1 MSDMASNDND
11 RRPTDDKASIAL
23 LRRIRAGE
31 HVDFVHGVDVCDAA
45 PEILVANLE
54 PVPGYSSVW
63 YLYCAKK
70 YTNKR
75 GQLSGYRQRAITGG
89 GGASWHPEI
98 GRKNVQGSGGGT
110 FCTFTY
116 GRKHKTEERST
127 RSVVVVNRLGW
138 KMVEYDDLAEADAA
152 SNYVLC
158 KVYRTALAKGK
169 SSLPSS
175 SSSGQ
180 NENASSSKPPT
191 AKKRKACGGDHP
203 EAAPASKLIQQQQ
216 VEELNVDDIDIRLE
230 MLSDVLSGEPVP
242 EPGMQQPT
250 GARTEHDGRFSIVE
264 ELKMLP
270 DEPVAEPGIQ
280 HPTDA
285 GTEHDGR
292 FSIVEPV
299 AEPRIQ
305 QPTDARTK
313 HDGRFS
319 IVEELKLLPDEL
331 VAEPGIQQP
340 TDAETEHGHG
350 SGSSFSISISI
361 EEELNVDDYN
371 IDIMEMM
378 PDEPDHPEA
387 TPASL
392 IQQQEADVQQHGHG
406 HGVGFHFEGMQQPTN
421 VIEPEHDDDR
431 SIHPTSGDPLLAAQ
445 ASFDFEGMQ
454 QPTTVAE
461 TEHDVRFKVCCSSE
475 HGHGSGSSFSISIEE
490 ELNVDDYDIYIMEM
504 MPDDPDHPEATSASL
519 IQQQEADVQQH
530 GHGHGIGFHFEGMQ
544 QPTNVIEPEHDD
556 GQSIHPTSGD
566 LLLAAQ
572 ASFDFEGMQQP
583 TTVTETEHDVRF
595 KVCCSSEHG
604 HGSGSSFSIEE
615 ELTVDDYDID
625 IMEMMPDETDHPEA
639 TPASLIQQ
647 QEADVQQ
654 HGHGHG
660 VGFHFEE
667 MQQPTNVTE
676 PEHDDGRSIH
686 PMSGDPLLA
695 AQASFD
701 FEGMQQPTTVAESE
715 HDDGRSVHPLSGGP
729 VLAAQISYD
738 FEGMQQPTTVA
749 ESEHDDGQSIHP
761 LSGGPVLAAQVSFD
775 FEGMQ
780 QPTTVAEPEH
790 DDGRSM
796 SIQLRRMCSYT
807 LSGVHTSATKI
818 QRSGLL
824 QGPDDAHSLLF

>member
-1 MSDMASNDND
+1 MASNDND

-75 GQLSGYRQRAITGG
+75 GQLSGYRERAITGG

-180 NENASSSKPPT
+180 NENASSSSSKPPT

-203 EAAPASKLIQQQQ
+203 EAAPASKLIQQHAQQVEEKACGGDHPEAAPASKLIQQQQ
-216 VEELNVDDIDIRLE
+216 VEELNVEDYDIDIME
-230 MLSDVLSGEPVP
+230 MLPDVLSGEPVP
-242 EPGMQQPT
+242 ELGMQQPT
-250 GARTEHDGRFSIVE
+250 DARTEHDGRFNIVE

-280 HPTDA
+280 QPTDA
-285 GTEHDGR
+285 ETEHDVR
-292 FSIVEPV
+292 FKVCCSSEHGHGSGSSFSMSIEEELNVDDYDIDIMEMMPDVLSGEPV
-299 AEPRIQ
+299 PEPGMQ
-305 QPTDARTK
+305 QPTDARTE
-313 HDGRFS
+313 HDGRFN
-319 IVEELKLLPDEL
+319 IVEELKMLPDEP

-340 TDAETEHGHG
+340 TDAETEHNVRFKVCCSSSEHGHG
-350 SGSSFSISISI
+350 SGSSFSINI
-361 EEELNVDDYN
+361 EEELNVDDYD

-392 IQQQEADVQQHGHG
+392 IQQQEADVQQHGHK

-421 VIEPEHDDDR
+421 VAEPEHDD
-431 SIHPTSGDPLLAAQ
+431 S
-445 ASFDFEGMQ
+445 
-454 QPTTVAE
+454 
-461 TEHDVRFKVCCSSE
+461 
-475 HGHGSGSSFSISIEE
+475 
-490 ELNVDDYDIYIMEM
+490 
-504 MPDDPDHPEATSASL
+504 
-519 IQQQEADVQQH
+519 
-530 GHGHGIGFHFEGMQ
+530 
-544 QPTNVIEPEHDD
+544 
-556 GQSIHPTSGD
+556 
-566 LLLAAQ
+566 
-572 ASFDFEGMQQP
+572 
-583 TTVTETEHDVRF
+583 
-595 KVCCSSEHG
+595 
-604 HGSGSSFSIEE
+604 
-615 ELTVDDYDID
+615 
-625 IMEMMPDETDHPEA
+625 
-639 TPASLIQQ
+639 
-647 QEADVQQ
+647 
-654 HGHGHG
+654 
-660 VGFHFEE
+660 
-667 MQQPTNVTE
+667 
-676 PEHDDGRSIH
+676 RSIH

-695 AQASFD
+695 AQVSFD
-701 FEGMQQPTTVAESE
+701 FEGMQQPTIVAESE

-729 VLAAQISYD
+729 VLAD
-738 FEGMQQPTTVA
+738 
-749 ESEHDDGQSIHP
+749 
-761 LSGGPVLAAQVSFD
+761 QVSFD

-780 QPTTVAEPEH
+780 QPTTVVEPEH
-790 DDGRSM
+790 DDDWSM
-796 SIQLRRMCSYT
+796 SIQLPRMCS
-807 LSGVHTSATKI
+807 
-818 QRSGLL
+818 QWRSQKFLEAWAIL
-824 QGPDDAHSLLF
+824 KDHMM

>member
-1 MSDMASNDND
+1 MSSNDND

-216 VEELNVDDIDIRLE
+216 VEEKACGGDHPEAAPASKLIQQQQVEELNVEDYDIDIME
-230 MLSDVLSGEPVP
+230 MLPDVLSGEPVP
-242 EPGMQQPT
+242 ELGMQQPT
-250 GARTEHDGRFSIVE
+250 DARTEHDGRFNIVE

-280 HPTDA
+280 
-285 GTEHDGR
+285 
-292 FSIVEPV
+292 
-299 AEPRIQ
+299 
-305 QPTDARTK
+305 
-313 HDGRFS
+313 
-319 IVEELKLLPDEL
+319 
-331 VAEPGIQQP
+331 QP
-340 TDAETEHGHG
+340 TDAETEHDVRFKVCCSSEHGYG
-350 SGSSFSISISI
+350 SGSSFSISI
-361 EEELNVDDYN
+361 EEELNVDDYDIN
-371 IDIMEMM
+371 IMEMM

-392 IQQQEADVQQHGHG
+392 IQQQEADVQQHGH
-406 HGVGFHFEGMQQPTN
+406 
-421 VIEPEHDDDR
+421 D
-431 SIHPTSGDPLLAAQ
+431 
-445 ASFDFEGMQ
+445 
-454 QPTTVAE
+454 
-461 TEHDVRFKVCCSSE
+461 
-475 HGHGSGSSFSISIEE
+475 SGSSFSISIEE
-490 ELNVDDYDIYIMEM
+490 ELNVDDYDIDIMEM
-504 MPDDPDHPEATSASL
+504 MPDEPDHPEATPASL
-519 IQQQEADVQQH
+519 IHQQEAYVQQH
-530 GHGHGIGFHFEGMQ
+530 GHGHYVGFHFEGMQ
-544 QPTNVIEPEHDD
+544 QPTNV
-556 GQSIHPTSGD
+556 
-566 LLLAAQ
+566 A
-572 ASFDFEGMQQP
+572 
-583 TTVTETEHDVRF
+583 
-595 KVCCSSEHG
+595 
-604 HGSGSSFSIEE
+604 
-615 ELTVDDYDID
+615 
-625 IMEMMPDETDHPEA
+625 
-639 TPASLIQQ
+639 
-647 QEADVQQ
+647 
-654 HGHGHG
+654 
-660 VGFHFEE
+660 
-667 MQQPTNVTE
+667 E

-686 PMSGDPLLA
+686 PTSSDPLLA
-695 AQASFD
+695 AQVSF
-701 FEGMQQPTTVAESE
+701 
-715 HDDGRSVHPLSGGP
+715 
-729 VLAAQISYD
+729 D

-761 LSGGPVLAAQVSFD
+761 LSGGPVLAAQISYDFEGMQQPTTVAESENDGDQSVHPLSGGSVLAAQVSFD

-796 SIQLRRMCSYT
+796 SIQLPRMCSYT
-807 LSGVHTSATKI
+807 PSGVHTSATKI

>member
-1 MSDMASNDND
+1 MASNDND
-11 RRPTDDKASIAL
+11 RCPTDDKASIAL

-110 FCTFTY
+110 FCTFSY
-116 GRKHKTEERST
+116 ARKHKTEERST
-127 RSVVVVNRLGW
+127 RSVVVVNRMGW
-138 KMVEYDDLAEADAA
+138 KMVEYDDLAEADAV

-158 KVYRTALAKGK
+158 KVYRTALPKGK

-191 AKKRKACGGDHP
+191 AKKRKACGRDHP

-216 VEELNVDDIDIRLE
+216 VEELNVDDYDIDILE
-230 MLSDVLSGEPVP
+230 MLPDELVA
-242 EPGMQQPT
+242 EPGIQQPT
-250 GARTEHDGRFSIVE
+250 DAGTEHDGRFSIVE
-264 ELKMLP
+264 ELKMLR
-270 DEPVAEPGIQ
+270 D
-280 HPTDA
+280 
-285 GTEHDGR
+285 
-292 FSIVEPV
+292 EPV

-319 IVEELKLLPDEL
+319 IVEELKMLPDEP

-340 TDAETEHGHG
+340 TDAETEHDVRFKVCCSSEHGHD
-350 SGSSFSISISI
+350 SGSSFSISI
-361 EEELNVDDYN
+361 EEELNVDDYD

-378 PDEPDHPEA
+378 PDKSHHPEA

-406 HGVGFHFEGMQQPTN
+406 HIVGLHFEGMQQPTN
-421 VIEPEHDDDR
+421 V
-431 SIHPTSGDPLLAAQ
+431 A
-445 ASFDFEGMQ
+445 
-454 QPTTVAE
+454 
-461 TEHDVRFKVCCSSE
+461 
-475 HGHGSGSSFSISIEE
+475 
-490 ELNVDDYDIYIMEM
+490 
-504 MPDDPDHPEATSASL
+504 
-519 IQQQEADVQQH
+519 
-530 GHGHGIGFHFEGMQ
+530 
-544 QPTNVIEPEHDD
+544 EPEHDD
-556 GQSIHPTSGD
+556 GRSIHPTSGD

-572 ASFDFEGMQQP
+572 A
-583 TTVTETEHDVRF
+583 
-595 KVCCSSEHG
+595 
-604 HGSGSSFSIEE
+604 
-615 ELTVDDYDID
+615 
-625 IMEMMPDETDHPEA
+625 
-639 TPASLIQQ
+639 
-647 QEADVQQ
+647 
-654 HGHGHG
+654 
-660 VGFHFEE
+660 
-667 MQQPTNVTE
+667 N
-676 PEHDDGRSIH
+676 
-686 PMSGDPLLA
+686 
-695 AQASFD
+695 FD

-738 FEGMQQPTTVA
+738 FEEMQQPTTVA
-749 ESEHDDGQSIHP
+749 ELEHDDGQSVHP

-780 QPTTVAEPEH
+780 QPTTIAEPEH

-796 SIQLRRMCSYT
+796 SIQLPRMCSYT
-807 LSGVHTSATKI
+807 SSGVHTSATKI
-818 QRSGLL
+818 QHNGLL